1 MTGEQQLPLAGWY
14 SDPEQ
19 PQTQRYWDGMRW
31 TDQRAPLASQSEGR
45 GAGVLLVVSYVAAF
59 LFPIVGVI
67 FAIVLLV
74 RRQIGHGVAVMLI
87 SIAVAVAGYFLVLD
101 ETEDGRR
108 DSANRIERQVDC
120 LERND
125 FRLSACRNINRLE

>member
-1 MTGEQQLPLAGWY
+1 MDRSAG
-14 SDPEQ
+14 P
-19 PQTQRYWDGMRW
+19 
-31 TDQRAPLASQSEGR
+31 ACSQSEGR

-120 LERND
+120 LEQND